1 MYRQEYRQAAAVRGW
16 RPDEAGDRRRGA
28 ANKSARETAAVILL
42 TAALAVAVLLAV
54 TIPAHQDTAIPT
66 KQAASSQAQSA
77 PVQQKAL
84 PACVTT
90 GLPEGVG
97 RETLTVPVQR
107 LVQGRMLL
115 VDEKHP
121 LPEGYVPA
129 DTFGVLNQTDGRVTC
144 RDMSAVLGEDTL
156 AALDAMLAAAR
167 SSRFNQLTVFAGT
180 RSPEQQRQQQTDTLA
195 ALARDMSLEDAL
207 EQARRKVA
215 SPGCSEHQTAWA
227 VDLRVCHAWNAQPDG
242 GALRESETGAWLV
255 EHAWEYGFIQRWPEA
270 DPAEDEH
277 RPYHFRYVGYA
288 HAALMHAMDMN
299 LEEYLAFLHQ
309 HGAVTLYDDKNAP
322 LATAVCAAMGERQ
335 ASLTVPSGT
344 TIEDVSMDN
353 LGYAV
358 ASCLYN
364 RAAN

>member
-16 RPDEAGDRRRGA
+16 RPAESGKKRRGA
-28 ANKSARETAAVILL
+28 AEKSTRETAAAILL
-42 TAALAVAVLLAV
+42 TAALAMAVLLAV
-54 TIPAHQDTAIPT
+54 TIPAYQDTAAPVQ
-66 KQAASSQAQSA
+66 QAAFSQAQAA
-77 PVQQKAL
+77 PERQKAL
-84 PACVTT
+84 PACVST
-90 GLPEGVG
+90 GLPEGSE

-107 LVQGRMLL
+107 LAQGRMML
-115 VDEKHP
+115 VDEAHP

-129 DTFGVLNQTDGRVTC
+129 DTFGVLNQTGGRVTC
-144 RDMSAVLGEDTL
+144 RDVSAVLGEDTL
-156 AALDAMLAAAR
+156 IALDAMLAAAR

-207 EQARRKVA
+207 QQARRKVA

-227 VDLRVCHAWNAQPDG
+227 VDIRVCHAWNAQPDG
-242 GALRESETGAWLV
+242 GALRESQAGAWLV

-270 DPAEDEH
+270 DPAQDEH

-288 HAALMHAMDMN
+288 HAALMHAMEMS

-322 LATAVCAAMGERQ
+322 LATAVCAVMGERQ
-335 ASLTVPSGT
+335 ASLTVPSGAT
-344 TIEDVSMDN
+344 VEDVSMDN

-364 RAAN
+364 RAPN

>member
-16 RPDEAGDRRRGA
+16 RPDESGDRRRGA

-54 TIPAHQDTAIPT
+54 TIPAHQDTAVP
-66 KQAASSQAQSA
+66 AQPSA
-77 PVQQKAL
+77 GSRAQVAPPRQKAL
-84 PACVTT
+84 PACVSV

-129 DTFGVLNQTDGRVTC
+129 DTFGVLNQTDGRVSC

-242 GALRESETGAWLV
+242 GALRESEAGAWLV

-288 HAALMHAMDMN
+288 HAALMHAMDMS

-309 HGAVTLYDDKNAP
+309 HGAVTLYDERNAP

-344 TIEDVSMDN
+344 AIEDVSMDN